1 MAEKVHKTEKIYY
14 TMGEVAEMFDVNQ
27 SLIRFWEQRFDILKP
42 KKNKK
47 GNRLFTP
54 ADIRNFE
61 LIYHLVK
68 ERGMTL
74 AGAEKYLKANREG
87 AEREAEIVRKLTEI
101 RTVLLEIREEL
112 KETEAAGGMTEADGA
127 VFPAVAEGMDG
138 TNDGEESEATG
149 SVNGP
154 SGEVTPFFEAQGSV
168 SGTGEDGAVGE
179 NAAAFHPW
187 KTDSGQETG
196 EGDFLAAEGVEEG
209 AVLLRGEE
217 DGNALDR
224 DEGYDPER
232 EDGDREE
239 PPSLFT
245 QPTLF

>member
-1 MAEKVHKTEKIYY
+1 MCEKQFFPTLAGDIKGEPAVAEKVHKTEKIYY

-87 AEREAEIVRKLTEI
+87 AEREAEIVRKLTGI

-138 TNDGEESEATG
+138 TNDGEESEA
-149 SVNGP
+149 N
-154 SGEVTPFFEAQGSV
+154 
-168 SGTGEDGAVGE
+168 
-179 NAAAFHPW
+179 W
-187 KTDSGQETG
+187 YR
-196 EGDFLAAEGVEEG
+196 L
-209 AVLLRGEE
+209 
-217 DGNALDR
+217 
-224 DEGYDPER
+224 
-232 EDGDREE
+232 
-239 PPSLFT
+239 
-245 QPTLF
+245 